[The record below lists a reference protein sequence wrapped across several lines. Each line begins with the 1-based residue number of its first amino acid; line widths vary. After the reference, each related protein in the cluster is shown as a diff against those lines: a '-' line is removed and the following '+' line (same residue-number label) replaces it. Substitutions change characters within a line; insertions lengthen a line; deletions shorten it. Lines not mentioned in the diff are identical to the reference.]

1 MPNVITRHKSGHPPV
16 FRVTIME
23 TTLTDRSTQR
33 VLPLI
38 PAILLAMLVGLNLRP
53 SMAAIG
59 LWSNASRPISPSAT
73 RSSLY

>member
-53 SMAAIG
+53 SIECG
-59 LWSNASRPISPSAT
+59 PVFPGVWLFPG
-73 RSSLY
+73 